1 LKNPTNDDLKGSIP
15 HLAFEFYHFQFYAH
29 LIQLQ
34 IDGRSP
40 IVHEGLGQ
48 AVGYTFLMHL
58 RALLDFFY
66 CSTGHDDD
74 LLATDFHILP
84 GFPASANTP
93 PGWVREVKT
102 QLNKRLA
109 HITSPR
115 WKGCSPDMH
124 YYHQHVPEVTLL
136 ISSFRD
142 ALPSDLQN
150 RLSAKMNVFASRDAA
165 LWAMT
170 PGHRRVT

>member
-1 LKNPTNDDLKGSIP
+1 VRGQPELKNPTNHDLKESIP

-29 LIQLQ
+29 LIQSQ
-34 IDGRSP
+34 MDGRGPS
-40 IVHEGLGQ
+40 VHAGLRQ
-48 AVGYTFLMHL
+48 AVRYAFLMHL

-66 CSTGHDDD
+66 CSAGQDDD
-74 LLATDFHILP
+74 LLATDFRIVP
-84 GFPASANTP
+84 GFATSANTSP
-93 PGWVREVKT
+93 DWVREVKT

-115 WKGCSPDMH
+115 WKEQGPDMH
-124 YYHQHVPEVTLL
+124 YYHQHVPEVTVL

-150 RLSAKMNVFASRDAA
+150 MLSAKLNAFTSRDAA
-165 LWAMT
+165 L
-170 PGHRRVT
+170 